1 MFSISVH
8 YFRAMRVRNDGDID
22 KGMEKCKSAILNV
35 VGQPLEY
42 GPDIGILQNYRRQI
56 RLKFFLSSWQSNICK
71 WCKKGCQSQRNNIR
85 KAKKDTEES
94 CH

>member
-8 YFRAMRVRNDGDID
+8 YFRAKRVRNDGDID

-42 GPDIGILQNYRRQI
+42 GPDIGIL
-56 RLKFFLSSWQSNICK
+56 
-71 WCKKGCQSQRNNIR
+71 
-85 KAKKDTEES
+85 
-94 CH
+94 